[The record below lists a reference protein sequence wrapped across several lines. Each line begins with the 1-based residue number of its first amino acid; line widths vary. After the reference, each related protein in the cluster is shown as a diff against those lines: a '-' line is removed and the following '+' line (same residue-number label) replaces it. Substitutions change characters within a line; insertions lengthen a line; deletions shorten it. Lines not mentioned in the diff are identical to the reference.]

1 MYYFAKG
8 FSVQKLQSLDYIL
21 TMTAWW

>member
-8 FSVQKLQSLDYIL
+8 FSVPKLQSLGYIL
-21 TMTAWW
+21 PMTAWW